1 MRDHVIDL
9 YKCWP
14 WFIDL
19 NDSVKISFQSGL
31 CWLLNGDSLK
41 EIRWFV
47 QCLFLANEGV
57 SKFHTSTPQLQISG
71 ASFWSC
77 LLKLE
82 LQVNIHPSE
91 TNKNTFQP
99 GGDLYEF
106 YTRPRIYD
114 TLPKITT
121 WLVVEPTQLKNI
133 GKSKWES
140 SPRFGVKIPKI
151 LEKPP
156 PSDSSPLNIGLL
168 PPRGNLIFQ
177 PINFCSCESASFRDG
192 TLDVRYCYQT
202 SPKLF
207 PMANDNAVFPHR
219 PRIQM
224 ALQHHD
230 DWSTQQPVGRHD
242 PFRMPWLRISIKF
255 WRNMFVC
262 PP

>member
-1 MRDHVIDL
+1 MVILWKKSADL
-9 YKCWP
+9 FNVFFLQTKVFQN
-14 WFIDL
+14 FI
-19 NDSVKISFQSGL
+19 
-31 CWLLNGDSLK
+31 
-41 EIRWFV
+41 
-47 QCLFLANEGV
+47 
-57 SKFHTSTPQLQISG
+57 PQLLSCKFLEHLSG
-71 ASFWSC
+71 AAYWNLNFKWTFTRV
-77 LLKLE
+77 K
-82 LQVNIHPSE
+82 

-177 PINFCSCESASFRDG
+177 PSIFAVAKVLVSGMVPLMFVIVIKQVQSFFQWQWQCC
-192 TLDVRYCYQT
+192 LSS
-202 SPKLF
+202 SPKDPNGITTSWWLI
-207 PMANDNAVFPHR
+207 NTTTRGTSR
-219 PRIQM
+219 PVSY
-224 ALQHHD
+224 ALIENFHQVL
-230 DWSTQQPVGRHD
+230 TKYV
-242 PFRMPWLRISIKF
+242 
-255 WRNMFVC
+255 VC
-262 PP
+262 PHNYTPAKFIQNKTKT